1 MPAGELTWE
10 RFNAAEVR
18 SKITN
23 GERPR
28 MPKGKAELGVT
39 AEMWG
44 MLTKCW
50 EKEAKERTTISG
62 VLDFLRYT

>member
-1 MPAGELTWE
+1 VGEISWRGVSALEIKT
-10 RFNAAEVR
+10 
-18 SKITN
+18 KIIY

-28 MPKGKAELGVT
+28 MPKGKVELGVT

-50 EKEAKERTTISG
+50 EAEAEDRITISG
-62 VLDFLRYT
+62 VLNFLQYV

>member
-1 MPAGELTWE
+1 MEIK
-10 RFNAAEVR
+10 
-18 SKITN
+18 SKIIY

-39 AEMWG
+39 AELWG

-50 EKEAKERTTISG
+50 EADAEDRITISG
-62 VLDFLRYT
+62 VLSFLQYV